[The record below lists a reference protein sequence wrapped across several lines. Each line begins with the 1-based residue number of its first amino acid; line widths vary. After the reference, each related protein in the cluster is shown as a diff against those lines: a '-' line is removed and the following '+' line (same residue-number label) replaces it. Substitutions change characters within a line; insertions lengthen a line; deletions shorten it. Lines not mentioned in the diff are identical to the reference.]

1 MLDRLL
7 QNLSKDTSL
16 LTAYGAGVGLS
27 VGSAATYIATK
38 APDVSSVGAAMIT
51 ADFNIAGSTLIL
63 GSGLFM
69 RHKHTSFRTRPVV
82 RGLLFST
89 VFSSAVVF
97 GMNKLDETIA
107 EQRAQGFYETAP
119 LNVMAISPDICVM
132 PINGARPA
140 SSVCAP

>member
-1 MLDRLL
+1 MLNRLL

-16 LTAYGAGVGLS
+16 LAAYGTGVGLA

-38 APDVSSVGAAMIT
+38 APDVSSAGAAMIT

-69 RHKHTSFRTRPVV
+69 RHRHTSFRASPVV

-97 GMNKLDETIA
+97 GMSKLDETIA

-119 LNVMAISPDICVM
+119 LNVKTASPDVCVM
-132 PINGARPA
+132 PMNGPRPA